1 MFWISGKTFWRS
13 CGQLKFPASL
23 TNDYYES
30 GAEVQRTLQ
39 DNRNAFLRILPPILM
54 DVSKI
59 DLTTTVLGM
68 SLKSLVYITLIKILS
83 LFPVQI
89 IYNKTVH
96 SHVSKILFLIYW
108 LHS

>member
-1 MFWISGKTFWRS
+1 MIAPTAMQKMAH
-13 CGQLKFPASL
+13 P
-23 TNDYYES
+23 E
-30 GAEVQRTLQ
+30 
-39 DNRNAFLRILPPILM
+39 
-54 DVSKI
+54 
-59 DLTTTVLGM
+59 GM
-68 SLKSLVYITLIKILS
+68 SLKSLVYIILIKVLS